1 MAVFEIDEE
10 ERAAFFNTLKKFL
23 VEKLRYS
30 EKQAS
35 DIDLFSNRKE
45 YFTLRFKRGFDDLY
59 LKVGDYSYTAPDQ
72 KSIVVSRIGFKK
84 NHKGSG
90 TRLMKEL
97 CELGTKFK
105 YEWLYVECPNPDCQE
120 FMKKLG
126 FKGTDPIAIDK
137 LQNSIQQYE
146 SLKQSQ

>member
-1 MAVFEIDEE
+1 MAFFEIDEE

-30 EKQAS
+30 EKQANN
-35 DIDLFSNRKE
+35 IDLFSNRKE

-59 LKVGDYSYTAPDQ
+59 LKIGDYSYTAPDQ

-97 CELGTKFK
+97 CELGKKFK

-126 FKGTDPIAIDK
+126 FKGTDPISIDK

-146 SLKQSQ
+146 SRKQSQ

>member
-1 MAVFEIDEE
+1 MAFFEITEE
-10 ERAAFFNTLKKFL
+10 ERVTFFNTLKKFL
-23 VEKLRYS
+23 IEKLQYS

-45 YFTLRFKRGFDDLY
+45 YFTLMFKKGFDDLY
-59 LKVGDYSYTAPDQ
+59 LKLGDYSYTAPDQ

-97 CELGTKFK
+97 CELGKKFD
-105 YEWLYVECPNPDCQE
+105 YEWLYVECPNPDCLE
-120 FMKKLG
+120 FMEKLG
-126 FKGTDPIAIDK
+126 FEGTDPISIDK
-137 LQNSIQQYE
+137 LWNSIHQYE
-146 SLKQSQ
+146 SRKQSQ